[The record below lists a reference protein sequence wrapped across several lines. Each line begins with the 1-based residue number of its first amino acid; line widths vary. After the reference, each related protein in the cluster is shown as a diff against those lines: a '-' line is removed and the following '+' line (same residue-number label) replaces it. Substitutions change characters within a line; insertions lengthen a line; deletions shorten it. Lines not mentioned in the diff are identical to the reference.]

1 MTQPGTRPTDARR
14 TALSLAALT
23 FGAASSF
30 AYAAQRVF
38 ERLRGGAGDP
48 LLVVFDLHTAFY
60 WRAATAAWWGG
71 VAAILV
77 FAVASRPR
85 GVAVHDRAARALAVL
100 VVPLALAIAVT
111 MWRLP

>member
-1 MTQPGTRPTDARR
+1 VTQPPTRPEDARR
-14 TALSLAALT
+14 SALSLAALT
-23 FGAASSF
+23 FGVASSL

-38 ERLRGGAGDP
+38 ERVRGGGGDP

-77 FAVASRPR
+77 FALASRPR
-85 GVAVHDRAARALAVL
+85 GVALHDRVARVL
-100 VVPLALAIAVT
+100 GLVVVPLALVVAVT

>member
-1 MTQPGTRPTDARR
+1 VTQPPTRPEDVRR
-14 TALSLAALT
+14 TALALAALT
-23 FGAASSF
+23 FGVASSL

-38 ERLRGGAGDP
+38 ERARGGAGDP

-77 FAVASRPR
+77 VGLASRSRSTSGHEQFAR
-85 GVAVHDRAARALAVL
+85 GLALL
-100 VVPLALAIAVT
+100 VVPLALVIAVA

>member
-1 MTQPGTRPTDARR
+1 VTQPPTRPEDARR
-14 TALSLAALT
+14 TALALSALT
-23 FGAASSF
+23 FGVASSL

-38 ERLRGGAGDP
+38 ERVRGGAGDP

-77 FAVASRPR
+77 VAL
-85 GVAVHDRAARALAVL
+85 AARPGAERAHERLARGLAWV
-100 VVPLALAIAVT
+100 VVPLALVVAVA

>member
-1 MTQPGTRPTDARR
+1 MMQPSTQSNDARR
-14 TALSLAALT
+14 IALALAALT
-23 FGAASSF
+23 FGAASAL

-85 GVAVHDRAARALAVL
+85 AHVLHDRVARVLALVAL
-100 VVPLALAIAVT
+100 PLALVIAVT